1 MASGRSGARLGA
13 AILLGICIQLLGPG
27 LSGRAAG
34 DPAQAAGTSA
44 MSEQNPPDINVGPQ
58 ATRPYE
64 HDDSVLSLPGILVR
78 QFLPLGAEPPLTEL
92 SPGYLR
98 SIDSGSQ
105 PLSLK
110 QAIYLALRNNPGVLA
125 ARLQPV
131 IANASVQQQAGI
143 FDPDLTGLAQ
153 EQKTVIPA
161 TTPIETFQG
170 NALETKSYAWNFG
183 VNKIL
188 ASTNGTLSLTFNNLR
203 TETNNLTQTINPSYT
218 PTLAL
223 SLSQP
228 LLRNFGWGFATI
240 NVQLARSSQ
249 KQAQWSYEQAL
260 TDFVQKVGTDYW
272 SVVAAQENL
281 AVAEEA
287 QAFYRDLVHV
297 NTVQHRVGMLA
308 PLDLEEAQ
316 ASEATARANLYAAR
330 AVLKNGLTTLREDVM
345 LNPAGTFV
353 PRRIV
358 PSDRPAPDAYI
369 DTNER
374 DALVSAVENR
384 ASLAQTRE
392 AIRAA
397 LLQVKYSENQLLPQV
412 NAQTQ
417 ISINSLAG
425 TALCGPNFGY
435 SSLDN
440 CVQSP
445 GPINGNKPNVPGVAL
460 PFSGNYASALN
471 QMFGF
476 GFYNYAVVL
485 SFERPLANATARA
498 ALAQTRAAYQQIG
511 FQYRASLS
519 QAVNEVENAL
529 ANAQADVDRVQAT
542 SEAAQYASHALHNE
556 QVRFRNGLAS
566 THDLLQYQSEYVS
579 ARANQV
585 QAEIDLE
592 NAKLALWHANGTLL
606 RHFQIVFTLQPVAAR
621 PWYARF

>member
-1 MASGRSGARLGA
+1 MVSARGGTRVA
-13 AILLGICIQLLGPG
+13 AILLGIWMELAGLGLCG
-27 LSGRAAG
+27 QVAATSVGSGEASTLAG
-34 DPAQAAGTSA
+34 QSA
-44 MSEQNPPDINVGPQ
+44 PDLAVGPQ
-58 ATRPYE
+58 ATRQFE
-64 HDDSVLSLPGILVR
+64 HDDSVLSLPAILLN
-78 QFLPLGAEPPLTEL
+78 QFFPLRASSPLTEL
-92 SPGYLR
+92 SASYLR

-131 IANASVQQQAGI
+131 MADASVMQQAGI
-143 FDPDLTGLAQ
+143 FDPDLTGVAQ
-153 EQKTVIPA
+153 QQKTVIPA

-170 NALETKSYAWNFG
+170 NALETKTYAWNFG

-240 NVQLARSSQ
+240 NVDLAESSQ
-249 KQAQWSYEQAL
+249 KQAQWSYAQAL
-260 TDFVQKVGTDYW
+260 TDFVQKVGGDYW

-281 AVAEEA
+281 AVAEEGLR
-287 QAFYRDLVHV
+287 FYRDLVHV
-297 NTVQHRVGMLA
+297 NSVQHRVGMLA

-316 ASEATARANLYAAR
+316 ASEATARANLYSSRAA
-330 AVLKNGLTTLREDVM
+330 LKNALNTLREDVM

-353 PRRIV
+353 PRQIT
-358 PSDRPAPDAYI
+358 PSDRPNPDAYI
-369 DTNER
+369 DTDER

-384 ASLAQTRE
+384 ASLAQMRE

-412 NAQTQ
+412 NAQSQ

-425 TALCGPNFGY
+425 DAVCGPNFGY

-440 CVQSP
+440 CIQSP
-445 GPINGNKPNVPGVAL
+445 GPINGDKPNMPGVAL

-476 GFYNYAVVL
+476 GFYNYVAIL

-511 FQYRASLS
+511 LQYQAALS
-519 QAVNEVENAL
+519 QAVNEVENGL

-542 SEAAQYASHALHNE
+542 SEAVQYARHALHNE
-556 QVRFRNGLAS
+556 QVRFRAGMAS
-566 THDLLQYQSEYVS
+566 THDLLQYQSEYIN
-579 ARANQV
+579 ARGNQV

-606 RHFQIVFTLQPVAAR
+606 HHFQIAFTLQPVVSR
-621 PWYARF
+621 SWYARF

>member
-1 MASGRSGARLGA
+1 MVSARSGARVA
-13 AILLGICIQLLGPG
+13 AILLGICMQLSALGFCG
-27 LSGRAAG
+27 QIANSLGGANSFSGQGGFDLA
-34 DPAQAAGTSA
+34 
-44 MSEQNPPDINVGPQ
+44 VGPQ
-58 ATRPYE
+58 ATRQFE
-64 HDDSVLSLPGILVR
+64 HDDSVLSLPAILVS
-78 QFLPLGAEPPLTEL
+78 QYIPLRASPPLTEL
-92 SPGYLR
+92 STGYLR
-98 SIDSGSQ
+98 SIDRGSQ
-105 PLSLK
+105 SLSVK
-110 QAIYLALRNNPGVLA
+110 QAIYLALRNNPAVLA

-131 IANASVQQQAGI
+131 IANAGVEQQMGI
-143 FDPDLTGLAQ
+143 FDPDLTALAQ
-153 EQKTVIPA
+153 QQKTVIPA

-183 VNKIL
+183 INKIL

-240 NVQLARSSQ
+240 NVQLAQSSQ
-249 KQAQWSYEQAL
+249 KQAQWNYEQAL
-260 TDFVQKVGTDYW
+260 TDFVQKVGVDYW
-272 SVVAAQENL
+272 NLVAAQENL

-297 NTVQHRVGMLA
+297 NAVQHRVGMLA

-316 ASEATARANLYAAR
+316 ASEASARANLYSSRAA
-330 AVLKNGLTTLREDVM
+330 LKNAASNLRQDVM
-345 LNPAGTFV
+345 LDPAGTFV
-353 PRRIV
+353 PRQIL
-358 PSDRPAPDAYI
+358 PSQRPDPGAYI
-369 DTNER
+369 DTSER
-374 DALVSAVENR
+374 DALVSAVQNR
-384 ASLAQTRE
+384 ASLASMRE
-392 AIRAA
+392 SIRAA

-425 TALCGPNFGY
+425 ATLCGPDFGY

-445 GPINGNKPNVPGVAL
+445 GPINGNKRNVPGVAL
-460 PFSGNYASALN
+460 PFSGNYATALN

-476 GFYNYAVVL
+476 GFYNYVAIL

-511 FQYRASLS
+511 LQYQASLS
-519 QAVNEVENAL
+519 QAVNEVENGL

-542 SEAAQYASHALHNE
+542 TEAVQYAGHALHNE
-556 QVRFRNGLAS
+556 QVRFRAGLAS
-566 THDLLQYQSEYVS
+566 THDLLQYQSEYTS
-579 ARANQV
+579 ARGNQV

-606 RHFQIVFTLQPVAAR
+606 HHFQIVFSLQPVVSR